1 MSIRKSFVIMLA
13 LVFTFVSI
21 AGYAIT
27 ENAYAASAK
36 MNKSSVTLYLDGN
49 SASAASLKV
58 LNASGKATWST
69 TLSKVVTVKKT
80 GNRSAKVTA
89 VNPGK
94 VTVTAK
100 IGKKKYKCTV
110 TVMRSNDDYGN
121 LLSKASSAVV
131 GYKYKTLMSLANKNE
146 FISWFD
152 KLGSDFRRKIM
163 GREVPEKYWK
173 ASDKFYEATVGTL
186 YATTA
191 EGASKEYFITSGVGL
206 QPTPINGNYRVV
218 SEKDYADNYSESKYE
233 ELKGIYQNALS
244 LTIQEAK
251 VIKCSYKYYDDY
263 GTYKK
268 TKSESKTFTIV
279 KIDDKWYFAPYSV
292 KKLSG
297 WQETYD
303 NMTDADTLYITADKT
318 EIDLSKGS
326 TVTLTVNK
334 GEYTDPFVVRC
345 DYSGAN
351 SSFYG
356 GGDVFCEWSEW
367 YDDNKVDLY
376 IYPTADETYG
386 AVAILNS
393 ANDEVL
399 LVHFYC

>member
-1 MSIRKSFVIMLA
+1 MSIRKSLAVLLA

-21 AGYAIT
+21 AGYVLT

-36 MNKSSVTLYLDGN
+36 MNKSSVTLYLDGT

-80 GNRSAKVTA
+80 GNRSAKITA

-100 IGKKKYKCTV
+100 IGKKKHKCTV
-110 TVMRSNDDYGN
+110 TVMRSNDDYGS

-131 GYKYKTLMSLANKNE
+131 GYKYKTLMSLANKDE

-163 GREVPEKYWK
+163 GRGVPDKYWK

-191 EGASKEYFITSGVGL
+191 VGASKEYFITSGVGL
-206 QPTPINGNYRVV
+206 EPTPINGNYRVV
-218 SEKDYADNYSESKYE
+218 SEKDYAANYSESKYE
-233 ELKGIYQNALS
+233 ELKKIYQNALS

-268 TKSESKTFTIV
+268 TKSESKSFTIV

-303 NMTDADTLYITADKT
+303 NMTDADTLYITADT
-318 EIDLSKGS
+318 TTLDTSKRDY
-326 TVTLTVNK
+326 VTLTVNQGK
-334 GEYTDPFVVRC
+334 YTGNYDLIFDATGE
-345 DYSGAN
+345 N

-356 GGDVFCEWSEW
+356 GGNVYCEWGER

-376 IYPTADETYG
+376 IYPDDSYSYG
-386 AVAILNS
+386 AVAVLNS
-393 ANDEVL
+393 VNDEVL
-399 LVHFYC
+399 LIHY